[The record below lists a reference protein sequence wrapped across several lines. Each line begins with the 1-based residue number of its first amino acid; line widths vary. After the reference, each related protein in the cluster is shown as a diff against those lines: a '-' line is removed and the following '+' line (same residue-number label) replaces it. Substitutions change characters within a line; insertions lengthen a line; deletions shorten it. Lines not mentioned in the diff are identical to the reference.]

1 MPSGRCR
8 AARRRERRMFPVASG
23 IALRYPPIAT
33 WALIG
38 FNAVVFLFEVS
49 LTPSELNELLYRF
62 ALVPARYFDSGMFDS
77 SLSLTDY
84 LPFVSNMFLHGGWL
98 HLIFNMWTLW
108 LFGRV
113 VEDRLRSG
121 RYLGFYFARAT
132 F

>member
-1 MPSGRCR
+1 
-8 AARRRERRMFPVASG
+8 MFPVASG

-38 FNAVVFLFEVS
+38 FNAVAFLFEVS
-49 LTPSELNELLYRF
+49 LTPSELDAFLYHF

-98 HLIFNMWTLW
+98 HLIVN
-108 LFGRV
+108 
-113 VEDRLRSG
+113 
-121 RYLGFYFARAT
+121 
-132 F
+132 